1 MRSRATLQDARFEQT
16 DPRRIVEYHDPEDFD
31 RIDFAMRALDVLRPK
46 RLRIAVYQAVSTMQ
60 VEAVED
66 LTRKGYRVASVG
78 IPPHASREHIAYALA
93 ELAGVASVPYV
104 VRTLLAMERERTNPY
119 R

>member
-1 MRSRATLQDARFEQT
+1 MRSRATLQDARFEEAA
-16 DPRRIVEYHDPEDFD
+16 PRRLVEYHDSEEFD
-31 RIDFAMRALDVLRPK
+31 RIDFAMRALDRLRPK
-46 RLRIAVYQAVSTMQ
+46 RLRIAVYKTVST
-60 VEAVED
+60 VEIETVED
-66 LTRKGYRVASVG
+66 LSREGYRIASVG

-104 VRTLLAMERERTNPY
+104 VRTLLALERSNPY